1 MDHYFKITYTYI
13 SDGLLGQ
20 IVVHANVQTLSVVLD
35 YKKVENHCVRLF
47 VQYTAMIRYSS
58 TGKNKHVIY
67 LSTQWAT
74 ICYDAITI
82 IILCCTVHVVYVI
95 YRTIYL

>member
-20 IVVHANVQTLSVVLD
+20 VVVHANVQTLSVVLD
-35 YKKVENHCVRLF
+35 YKKVENRCVRRF
-47 VQYTAMIRYSS
+47 VQYIAMTIVGHLRLDILPQV
-58 TGKNKHVIY
+58 KNKHVILY

-74 ICYDAITI
+74 I
-82 IILCCTVHVVYVI
+82 L
-95 YRTIYL
+95 